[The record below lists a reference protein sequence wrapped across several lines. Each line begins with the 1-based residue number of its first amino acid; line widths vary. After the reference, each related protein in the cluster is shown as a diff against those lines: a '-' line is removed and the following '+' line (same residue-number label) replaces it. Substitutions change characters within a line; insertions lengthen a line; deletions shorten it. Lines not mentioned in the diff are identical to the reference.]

1 MNNTTLF
8 FEDLN
13 AVRQIDLTDGLFRS
27 IHTTSGEYVDVIHP
41 EMAMVGRSAFVV
53 ALRPV
58 RGVADAFAWY
68 SLIHIV
74 KVVSLR
80 SAKRRKRR
88 A

>member
-1 MNNTTLF
+1 MRSNELK
-8 FEDLN
+8 ELLDH
-13 AVRQIDLTDGLFRS
+13 RPFRPIR
-27 IHTTSGEYVDVIHP
+27 IHITSGEYVDVIHP
-41 EMAMVGRSAFVV
+41 EMALVGRSAFVV

-80 SAKRRKRR
+80 RAKRRKRR

>member
-1 MNNTTLF
+1 MRWNELK
-8 FEDLN
+8 ELLDL
-13 AVRQIDLTDGLFRS
+13 RPFKPIR
-27 IHTTSGEYVDVIHP
+27 IHITGGDYVDVMHP
-41 EMAMVGRSAFVV
+41 EMAMVGRSTFVV

-74 KVVSLR
+74 KVVQLR